1 MIASLRGSLLAR
13 EEGACIV
20 EAGGV
25 GYLVQV
31 STHTATR
38 LPKIG
43 AEVQLRTRQI
53 VREDALL
60 LFGFADPEELRLF
73 DLLIAVNGV
82 GPRMAL
88 AVLSGLTPSSLAEAI
103 RGEQVARLV
112 AVPGV
117 GRKTAERLVIELRD
131 RLDFIPITKSPSAPP
146 ARGKRAAGA
155 GDLHEDTVAALLTL
169 GYAPAQAQEAARLA
183 SEGDSGADTL
193 EMRVKRALAGL
204 ARPAARTR

>member
-1 MIASLRGSLLAR
+1 MIASLRGPLLAR

-25 GYLVQV
+25 GYLVHV

-38 LPKIG
+38 LPKLG
-43 AEVQLRTRQI
+43 AEVHLRTRQI

-82 GPRMAL
+82 GPRMAI

-112 AVPGV
+112 AIPGV

-131 RLDFIPITKSPSAPP
+131 RLDFIPVTRSAAP
-146 ARGKRAAGA
+146 ASVGGKRPALG

-169 GYAPAQAQEAARLA
+169 GYAPVQAQEAARLA

-193 EMRVKRALAGL
+193 EMRVKRALAVL
-204 ARPAARTR
+204 ARPAARIR

>member
-1 MIASLRGSLLAR
+1 
-13 EEGACIV
+13 
-20 EAGGV
+20 
-25 GYLVQV
+25 
-31 STHTATR
+31 
-38 LPKIG
+38 
-43 AEVQLRTRQI
+43 
-53 VREDALL
+53 
-60 LFGFADPEELRLF
+60 
-73 DLLIAVNGV
+73 
-82 GPRMAL
+82 MAL

-112 AVPGV
+112 AIPGV

-131 RLDFIPITKSPSAPP
+131 RLDFIPVIKSASPTSV
-146 ARGKRAAGA
+146 RGKRPPVG

-193 EMRVKRALAGL
+193 EMRVKRALAVL